1 MVIAIREGCLFAGNF
16 RARAAYVPTL
26 TAVLLSSSEARL
38 PPILLLVLNR
48 LELRLERI
56 MALIGRLPRAG
67 GEVGGD
73 SISLR
78 PRQRRSSGKGAV
90 SLRKVVVVMW
100 LRVDGVQV

>member
-1 MVIAIREGCLFAGNF
+1 
-16 RARAAYVPTL
+16 
-26 TAVLLSSSEARL
+26 
-38 PPILLLVLNR
+38 
-48 LELRLERI
+48 